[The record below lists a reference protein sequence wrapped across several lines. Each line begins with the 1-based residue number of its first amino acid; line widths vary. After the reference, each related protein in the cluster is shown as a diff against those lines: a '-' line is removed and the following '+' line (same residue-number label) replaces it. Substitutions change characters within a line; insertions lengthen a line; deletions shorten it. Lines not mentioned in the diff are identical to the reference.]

1 MASDGV
7 YKKVRAFTGTFR
19 FRKNYER
26 LNPSK
31 KVVAIMRSEVNT
43 KKDKTTSE
51 FEIYLLSTDIL
62 YNE

>member
-1 MASDGV
+1 
-7 YKKVRAFTGTFR
+7 
-19 FRKNYER
+19 
-26 LNPSK
+26 
-31 KVVAIMRSEVNT
+31 MRSEVNT